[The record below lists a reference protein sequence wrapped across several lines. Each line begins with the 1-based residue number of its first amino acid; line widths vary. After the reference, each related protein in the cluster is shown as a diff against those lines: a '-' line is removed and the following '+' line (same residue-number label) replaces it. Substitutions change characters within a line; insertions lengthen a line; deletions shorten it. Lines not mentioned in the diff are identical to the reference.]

1 MTHRSA
7 LFAAVLGL
15 GRAGS
20 NVGDHFVQSDYCAR
34 VKGATDDKPVYLT
47 TDDPDAEPTVH
58 GTSDGIKA
66 CAWHCL
72 SVGLLEVRAVVA
84 LTDVVVSASALNRRG
99 ARHVMRTAA

>member
-1 MTHRSA
+1 MTHCSA

-34 VKGATDDKPVYLT
+34 VKGATDDKPVHFAT
-47 TDDPDAEPTVH
+47 TPQDEPTVH

-66 CAWHCL
+66 CAWHVL
-72 SVGLLEVRAVVA
+72 SVWLVA
-84 LTDVVVSASALNRRG
+84 GRDTGRPVFSLIRNAATRRIP
-99 ARHVMRTAA
+99 ARQLS